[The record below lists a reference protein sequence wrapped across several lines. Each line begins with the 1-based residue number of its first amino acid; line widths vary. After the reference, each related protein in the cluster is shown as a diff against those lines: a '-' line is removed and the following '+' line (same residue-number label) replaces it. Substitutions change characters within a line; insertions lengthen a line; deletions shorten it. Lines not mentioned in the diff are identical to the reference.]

1 MSNVEQ
7 LVARLQKANYAYH
20 NNGEEVMGDDEY
32 DRGIEELKRLAP
44 SHPFLSVIG
53 APVAKN
59 AVLLPYTMASLDKVR
74 YGESGLN
81 RFVKRVNEKQFM
93 IMEKLDGLSALY
105 VSNGKGMKKLYLRGD
120 GVKGVDISRAVDA
133 LKLPPLPCVIR
144 GEIILPLEN
153 TPKGSIGRSLVN
165 GWLHRILDISSPVP
179 DELQTCHFIAYK
191 VIEPANMIVSKQL
204 EWLKPKGF
212 HIPQHYIISDKELTE
227 EKAKEILLE
236 WKGTS
241 KYPLDGIVVNANKV
255 PTATVG
261 GEAKNPDDAVAFK
274 AALDEQK
281 EETSVVQVEWNL
293 SRQGMWI
300 PRIQVEQVEIGGA
313 KIQWLSGHNAAAIHE
328 GGIGPGAR
336 IILRR
341 SGDVIPTLDTVL
353 QKAPGGPS
361 MPQDGSWIWDQNK
374 THAIMKAGSDV
385 GQVESQIKS
394 ILHALTTLEVEG
406 IGPGLVKKMVEGGFT
421 SLKSIYHADVN
432 RLAGVIGGS
441 RAPKLMED
449 LKREF
454 ISASQV
460 NLLIASNLLPRGIG
474 EKKLR
479 ALYSVEADAMKWN
492 KNIFKKIPTGWTQE
506 SLEPVLAA
514 IPAAFEW
521 IQDVSGIKI
530 QCSQEKTKEVK
541 NSTPQNAKYIVF
553 TGGRDKEILSK
564 MESKGFVM
572 EDSITKKTNILV
584 VADADF
590 NSGKES
596 TKMKKAKEN
605 KIEILPVSKFRELI

>member
-1 MSNVEQ
+1 MSVVEQ

-20 NNGEEVMGDDEY
+20 NNGEAVMSDDEY
-32 DRGIEELKRLAP
+32 DKGIDLLKRLAP

-53 APVAKN
+53 ASVSKGG
-59 AVLLPYTMASLDKVR
+59 VLLPYTMASLDKVR
-74 YGESGLN
+74 YGEGGLG
-81 RFVKRVNEKQFM
+81 RFVKRVNAKEFV

-105 VSNGKGMKKLYLRGD
+105 VSNGKGTKKLYLRGD
-120 GVKGVDISRAVDA
+120 GVKGVDISRAVDS
-133 LKLPPLPCVIR
+133 LNLPLLPCVIR
-144 GEIILPLEN
+144 GEIILPVEK

-165 GWLHRILDISSPVP
+165 GWLHRVLDEKAPVP

-191 VIEPANMIVSKQL
+191 VIEPGNLIVSKQL

-212 HIPQHYIISDKELTE
+212 HLPQHFILSDKELTE

-241 KYPLDGIVVNANKV
+241 KYPLDGIVVNVNKV
-255 PTATVG
+255 PTATIG

-274 AALDEQK
+274 AALDDQK
-281 EETSVVQVEWNL
+281 EETNVIGVEWNL
-293 SRQGMWI
+293 SRQNIWI

-313 KIQWLSGHNAAAIHE
+313 KIQWLSGHNAAAIYE
-328 GGIGPGAR
+328 GGIGPGSR

-341 SGDVIPTLDTVL
+341 SGDVIPTLDTIL
-353 QKAPGGPS
+353 QKAPDGPC
-361 MPQDGSWIWDQNK
+361 MPQDGSWVWDQNK
-374 THAIMKAGSDV
+374 THAVMKAGSDV

-421 SLKSIYHADVN
+421 TLKSIYHADVT
-432 RLAGVIGGS
+432 RLACVIGGS

-454 ISASQV
+454 QQASQV
-460 NLLIASNLLPRGIG
+460 NLLIASNLLPRGVG

-479 ALYSVEADAMKWN
+479 SLYSVEADAMKWN
-492 KNIFKKIPTGWTQE
+492 KNVFKKIPTGWTQE
-506 SLEPVLAA
+506 TLEPVLGA

-530 QCSQEKTKEVK
+530 QSKPVVEQKKKVVANT
-541 NSTPQNAKYIVF
+541 KYIVF
-553 TGGRDKEILSK
+553 TGGRDKDIVSK
-564 MESKGFVM
+564 MGEKGYEM

-584 VADADF
+584 VADTDY

-605 KIEILPVSKFRELI
+605 GIQIISVSNFKELL